1 MNILFVDCNDQSMRV
16 WQHRFANFDMEYAT
30 VTTLEQAQ
38 VATER
43 SRFALAVVFWQE
55 SDTTRLAALADTLK
69 RLKLKCGMTICVL
82 DSDCPALERQAYLSG
97 FDDCIGSNISD
108 EALQTKVGRAIKLEK
123 LEHRLAQ
130 AQKLESIGELAAGI
144 AHEINTPIQYVGD
157 NTRFFQTACDDI
169 TEVLGLCQA
178 LVQNDVSDQQLRQAA
193 TELRQSMLAA
203 DIGYLLLE
211 IPSAIRQTLEGVD
224 RVANIVRAMKEF
236 AHPGGTEMTLTDL
249 ANCISNTIMVARNEW
264 KYVAEVTTEFD
275 PLLPSVPCLPG
286 EINQVL
292 LNIIVNAAHAIGESL
307 GDSPEAKG
315 KISISTRLVNPNAEI
330 RISDSGCGIDPR
342 VVSRIFD
349 PFFTT
354 KVAGKGTGQGLAI
367 AHTVVVEKHG
377 GTISVESEK
386 GQGTTFI
393 IRLPLEM
400 QRTVE
405 NHETA
410 WALPTVC

>member
-1 MNILFVDCNDQSMRV
+1 
-16 WQHRFANFDMEYAT
+16 
-30 VTTLEQAQ
+30 
-38 VATER
+38 
-43 SRFALAVVFWQE
+43 
-55 SDTTRLAALADTLK
+55 
-69 RLKLKCGMTICVL
+69 
-82 DSDCPALERQAYLSG
+82 
-97 FDDCIGSNISD
+97 
-108 EALQTKVGRAIKLEK
+108 
-123 LEHRLAQ
+123 
-130 AQKLESIGELAAGI
+130 
-144 AHEINTPIQYVGD
+144 
-157 NTRFFQTACDDI
+157 
-169 TEVLGLCQA
+169 
-178 LVQNDVSDQQLRQAA
+178 
-193 TELRQSMLAA
+193 MLAA